1 MDLVLAQQ
9 IVLELLNKG
18 KVTQIQKNNE
28 GLINQTF
35 VIWVED
41 KNVKKYTR
49 SVASILLAT
58 VPQDQ
63 TASDVYC
70 IVGLHSACG
79 KGTKEIQQRSGQ

>member
-35 VIWVED
+35 VIWVD
-41 KNVKKYTR
+41 
-49 SVASILLAT
+49 
-58 VPQDQ
+58 D
-63 TASDVYC
+63 
-70 IVGLHSACG
+70 
-79 KGTKEIQQRSGQ
+79 